1 MSLLEKILILGVVI
15 QCTNLEFPREGH
27 ISTGST
33 LDFLSEGSGKA
44 TLKDRILNLSRK
56 SRPEINQ
63 HPWIIT
69 ISNLTLTYVMSLTL
83 PTMIDNFYSCSQSFV
98 GRE

>member
-33 LDFLSEGSGKA
+33 LDILSEGSRKA
-44 TLKDRILNLSRK
+44 TPRDRPDS
-56 SRPEINQ
+56 
-63 HPWIIT
+63 
-69 ISNLTLTYVMSLTL
+69 
-83 PTMIDNFYSCSQSFV
+83 
-98 GRE
+98 

>member
-27 ISTGST
+27 IITGST

-44 TLKDRILNLSRK
+44 TLKDRPDS
-56 SRPEINQ
+56 
-63 HPWIIT
+63 
-69 ISNLTLTYVMSLTL
+69 
-83 PTMIDNFYSCSQSFV
+83 
-98 GRE
+98 